1 MLKLTWL
8 YWLYGWKVFWRCR
21 VGDSEKLNNFSDSHP
36 YTTLSWPLTG
46 KHLKVGGIT
55 VSLMLMLAGGGFSVP
70 FGLPACTWA
79 ISINFFLPHWSPFH
93 HLLNILIFSHAQT
106 HHSLCGVSACGPL
119 CLIISILVTL
129 SSQLIPITLFTRAF
143 QRHSAWSECF
153 TLRKI
158 VPISSF
164 APEI

>member
-1 MLKLTWL
+1 M
-8 YWLYGWKVFWRCR
+8 
-21 VGDSEKLNNFSDSHP
+21 DSETLNNFPHSCPHSHYILASHRP
-36 YTTLSWPLTG
+36 TVHMETKKGEGLGQYHRIT
-46 KHLKVGGIT
+46 HVGVGRCP
-55 VSLMLMLAGGGFSVP
+55 FSVP
-70 FGLPACTWA
+70 LGLPACTWT

-106 HHSLCGVSACGPL
+106 HHSLHGVSACRPL
-119 CLIISILVTL
+119 RLIISILVTL

-158 VPISSF
+158 ALTSPF
-164 APEI
+164 APEM